1 MSILPV
7 GISRVSD
14 LMQSNILADR
24 IDGTQNQLLQV
35 ENELSTGQAINAP
48 SDNPSAS
55 AIIIQLQ
62 QSLNLQQTYN
72 DTINSS
78 TSQLSQTDSSL
89 GNLTTLLQ
97 QAEQIASADVGSDVT
112 QTQRTSDVAVVQ
124 SLYTQ
129 ALAIGNQQF
138 NGQYLFGGATGNTQ
152 PFVSSSTGVMQFV
165 GSAQTLQNSINSGIS
180 LSFQANGAKFSE
192 RFTPA

>member
-112 QTQRTSDVAVVQ
+112 QTQRHFRRRRRSKPLH
-124 SLYTQ
+124 S
-129 ALAIGNQQF
+129 
-138 NGQYLFGGATGNTQ
+138 GAGH
-152 PFVSSSTGVMQFV
+152 
-165 GSAQTLQNSINSGIS
+165 
-180 LSFQANGAKFSE
+180 
-192 RFTPA
+192 R